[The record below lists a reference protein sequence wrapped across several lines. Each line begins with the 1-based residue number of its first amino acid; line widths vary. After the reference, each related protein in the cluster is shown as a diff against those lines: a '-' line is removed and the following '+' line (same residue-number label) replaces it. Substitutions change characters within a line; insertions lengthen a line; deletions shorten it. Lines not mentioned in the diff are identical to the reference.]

1 MRLQN
6 QLALQGLF
14 LALRAPQ
21 AEEPTLLLAEAC
33 SSVPGWLSILRIWA
47 SPQGVHPPS
56 AHLEVLLTLTSVC
69 SGLSEIVDQGP
80 SHRPPSG

>member
-56 AHLEVLLTLTSVC
+56 FC
-69 SGLSEIVDQGP
+69 
-80 SHRPPSG
+80 PSGGTLDLDLSLLWAQ